1 MHAYCKHFSSLFL
14 DKSAAEHVIVLL
26 FTQSVWPLFFTYFTD
41 DLPEL
46 QEVQDDQSSPAV
58 FQVATGVSHEERPE
72 HGWSPQSESSSIS
85 HTNWLTELANIA
97 TSPQSPLVQSAP
109 HPRSATCRKF
119 TGECWTDNIMSYEMA
134 ISVESLRKDSF
145 KCNIFTT
152 TLFRTFHCNCLFF
165 FYSVCFW
172 KCVLF
177 DFF

>member
-1 MHAYCKHFSSLFL
+1 MHAYCKHFSCLFL

-134 ISVESLRKDSF
+134 ISVESLKKDSF

-165 FYSVCFW
+165 YSVCFW